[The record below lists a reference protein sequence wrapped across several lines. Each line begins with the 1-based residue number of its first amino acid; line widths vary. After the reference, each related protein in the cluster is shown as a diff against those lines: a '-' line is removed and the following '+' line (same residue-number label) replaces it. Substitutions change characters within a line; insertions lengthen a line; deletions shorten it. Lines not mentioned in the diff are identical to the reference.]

1 MINNIPT
8 FIDVGIVHPSTKSY
22 RREKRRLEIARR
34 YEQGKIRKYT
44 DMAMDNNGV
53 IIPFI
58 IESNGGFGETANYV
72 TADVAALANQD
83 ALAFVPSEIVKDML
97 DGVAVAVQKGNA
109 LAIRRSLEVSMS
121 EKWRRGSPSLLETSF
136 GEFVG
141 GNSGFGLT
149 IYVERFTTCKLG
161 GANKI

>member
-1 MINNIPT
+1 MTANAFRQCGTPVEVEETGYDHDKNRRPDIFAMINNIPT
-8 FIDVGIVHPSTKSY
+8 FIDVGIVHPSAKSY

-83 ALAFVPSEIVKDML
+83 ALAFVPSELKSSRTCWMGSRWL
-97 DGVAVAVQKGNA
+97 F
-109 LAIRRSLEVSMS
+109 RR
-121 EKWRRGSPSLLETSF
+121 ETHWPF
-136 GEFVG
+136 AA
-141 GNSGFGLT
+141 
-149 IYVERFTTCKLG
+149 RWKCR
-161 GANKI
+161 